1 MHRHGYQGRKFGRER
16 DQRNALLTGLS
27 RNLFTYLSI
36 ETTLEKAKEL
46 RPIAEKLIT
55 FAKNNNLANRR
66 LLISRIGDIQI
77 AHKLV
82 DEIAPVLN
90 SISRDSGY
98 LRIIR
103 SDKSRVG
110 DNAEIARIEF
120 VDKDEI
126 EKALDNN
133 ENGKSGENSRNSS
146 VNNSRKP
153 DDSAKSGEKSAPEKV
168 AKPDSGE
175 KSATKGDKK

>member
-126 EKALDNN
+126 EKALEKSDEKGSVIPSPSEESDAKKSN
-133 ENGKSGENSRNSS
+133 EKS
-146 VNNSRKP
+146 P
-153 DDSAKSGEKSAPEKV
+153 EKSAK
-168 AKPDSGE
+168 
-175 KSATKGDKK
+175 KGAQA